1 MTSMQIPEHASLDI
15 AARPSAREPNRRQVL
30 RRIGGVAAAAG
41 AVSLGLPV
49 FAQARTL
56 RIGTT
61 FDNSSVEKANGSGL
75 YAGSTA
81 CINAI
86 NKAGGIN
93 GSKIELVMADD
104 QFKPDLAKANA
115 LSFGADNTFLAVL
128 HPLGTRQ
135 TAEVSDAV
143 PGMAVVGPNTGT
155 VSLRKKAAP
164 NTFWVRANYDQEM
177 DRLIATAAVLGQSR
191 IGIVYSEDP
200 LGQSLLA
207 GFKAALAK
215 VKLEPA
221 VIASTPGTTSMDV
234 GPAAAQIAAAHPQ
247 IVIIGLAGTAP
258 AFVSALRK
266 AGGKSSAYGLSIT
279 AGSLGAMG
287 DLAHGLGFAIV
298 VPSPFATKYEIVRR
312 YQADMLANGNKDFS
326 LPSLEGYMDA
336 AVLVEGLRRAG
347 PAPTRAAL
355 MAGLERIEAYDLGGV
370 KINFGRN
377 NREGNQFVDV
387 AVISSEGRLLS

>member
-1 MTSMQIPEHASLDI
+1 MSESKARSLSM
-15 AARPSAREPNRRQVL
+15 PSMPSRRQAIARLAGSV
-30 RRIGGVAAAAG
+30 GVGAAAA
-41 AVSLGLPV
+41 LGWPA
-49 FAQARTL
+49 FAQARSI
-56 RIGTT
+56 RVGAT
-61 FDNSSVEKANGSGL
+61 FDNSGVEKANGAGL
-75 YAGSTA
+75 FVGSSA
-81 CINAI
+81 YFNAL
-86 NKAGGIN
+86 NRAGGIN
-93 GSKIELVMADD
+93 GTKVELILADD
-104 QFKPDLAKANA
+104 QFKPDIAKDNA
-115 LSFGADNTFLAVL
+115 LAFAADSSVLAML

-135 TAEVSDAV
+135 AAAVIDAV

-155 VSLRKKAAP
+155 VSLRKKASP
-164 NTFWVRANYDQEM
+164 NTFWVRANYDQEL

-221 VIASTPGTTSMDV
+221 VIASTPGTTSMEVD
-234 GPAAAQIAAAHPQ
+234 PAAAKIAAAAPQ

-258 AFVSALRK
+258 AFVRALRK

-279 AGSLGAMG
+279 ASALGAMG

-312 YQADMLANGNKDFS
+312 YQADMLASGSKEFS

-336 AVLVEGLRRAG
+336 CVLAEGLRRAG
-347 PAPTRAAL
+347 PSPTRAGVI
-355 MAGLERIEAYDLGGV
+355 AGLEHIEGYDLGGV
-370 KINFGRN
+370 KINFGRG
-377 NREGNQFVDV
+377 NREGSQFVDV
-387 AVISSEGRLLS
+387 AVISANGRLIS

>member
-1 MTSMQIPEHASLDI
+1 MRESEANSFSL
-15 AARPSAREPNRRQVL
+15 PSKPNRRQVITRL
-30 RRIGGVAAAAG
+30 AGVAGLGAAAG
-41 AVSLGLPV
+41 FGLPA
-49 FAQARTL
+49 FAQARTI
-56 RIGTT
+56 RIGAS
-61 FDNSSVEKANGSGL
+61 FDNSSVEKANGIGL
-75 YAGSTA
+75 FTGSSA
-81 CINAI
+81 YFAALNR
-86 NKAGGIN
+86 AGGIN
-93 GSKIELVMADD
+93 GSKVELVLADD
-104 QFKPDLAKANA
+104 QFKPDIAKANA
-115 LSFGADNTFLAVL
+115 LAFAADSSVLAMV

-135 TAEVSDAV
+135 TAEISDAV

-164 NTFWVRANYDQEM
+164 NTFWVRANYDQEL

-207 GFKAALAK
+207 GFKSALAK
-215 VKLEPA
+215 AKLEPA
-221 VIASTPGTTSMDV
+221 VIASTPSTTSMEVD
-234 GPAAAQIAAAHPQ
+234 AAAAKIAAAEPQ

-258 AFVSALRK
+258 AFVRALRK

-279 AGSLGAMG
+279 ASALGAMG

-298 VPSPFATKYEIVRR
+298 VPSPFATKFEIVRR
-312 YQADMLANGNKDFS
+312 YQADMLANGVKDFS

-336 AVLVEGLRRAG
+336 CVLAEGLRRAG

-355 MAGLERIEAYDLGGV
+355 MAALASIESFDLGGV
-370 KINFGRN
+370 KINFGRS

-387 AVISSEGRLLS
+387 AVIGSNGRLVS

>member
-1 MTSMQIPEHASLDI
+1 MKPAQHLRRLA
-15 AARPSAREPNRRQVL
+15 PSSPARRQVL
-30 RRIGGVAAAAG
+30 HRLGGAALALG
-41 AVSLGLPV
+41 ATGLGMPA

-56 RIGTT
+56 RVGTT
-61 FDNSSVEKANGSGL
+61 FDNSSVEKANGSGM

-81 CINAI
+81 FFNAL

-93 GSKIELVMADD
+93 GTKVELVMADD
-104 QFKPDLAKANA
+104 QFKPEVAKANA
-115 LSFGADNTFLAVL
+115 LAFAADPAVLAIL

-155 VSLRKKAAP
+155 VALRKKAAP
-164 NTFWVRANYDQEM
+164 NTFWVRANYDQEI

-191 IGIVYSEDP
+191 IGLVYSDDP

-207 GFKAALAK
+207 GFKTSLAK
-215 VKLEPA
+215 VNLQPA
-221 VIASTPGTTSMDV
+221 VIASTPGTTSMEV
-234 GPAAAQIAAAHPQ
+234 GPAAKQIAAAAPQ

-258 AFVSALRK
+258 AFVSAFRK

-279 AGSLGAMG
+279 AGSVGAMG

-312 YQADMLANGNKDFS
+312 YQADMLANGNKNFS

-336 AVLVEGLRRAG
+336 CVLAEGLRRAG
-347 PAPTRAAL
+347 PAPSRAAL
-355 MAGLERIEAYDLGGV
+355 LAGLERIEGYDLGGV
-370 KINFGRN
+370 KINFGHT

-387 AVISSEGRLLS
+387 AVISSEGRLIA

>member
-1 MTSMQIPEHASLDI
+1 MTVSASRNPSHAQKPTRRHAIGRIAGI
-15 AARPSAREPNRRQVL
+15 AAATL
-30 RRIGGVAAAAG
+30 
-41 AVSLGLPV
+41 SLPA
-49 FAQARTL
+49 FAQVKTIRV
-56 RIGTT
+56 GTT
-61 FDNSSVEKANGSGL
+61 FDNSSVEKANGTGL
-75 YAGSTA
+75 YIGSSA
-81 CINAI
+81 YFNAL

-93 GSKIELVMADD
+93 GSKVELIMADD
-104 QFKPDLAKANA
+104 QFKPDKAKANA
-115 LSFGADNTFLAVL
+115 LAFAADSSVLAIV

-164 NTFWVRANYDQEM
+164 NTFWVRANYDQEI
-177 DRLIATAAVLGQSR
+177 DRLIATASVLGQTR
-191 IGIVYSEDP
+191 IGIVYSDDP

-207 GFKAALAK
+207 GFNAALDKAK
-215 VKLEPA
+215 LKPA
-221 VIASTPGTTSMDV
+221 VIASTPSTTSMEV
-234 GPAAAQIAAAHPQ
+234 GPAATKIAAANPQ

-266 AGGKSSAYGLSIT
+266 AGGTSSAYGLSIT

-298 VPSPFATKYEIVRR
+298 VPSPFSTKYEIVRR
-312 YQADMLANGNKDFS
+312 YQADMLANGSKDFS

-336 AVLVEGLRRAG
+336 AVLAEGLRRAG
-347 PAPTRAAL
+347 PAPTRAAVIG
-355 MAGLERIEAYDLGGV
+355 GLERIEGYDLGGV
-370 KINFGRN
+370 KINFGHL

-387 AVISSEGRLLS
+387 AVMSSGGRLIS

>member
-1 MTSMQIPEHASLDI
+1 MSESEPSSPSLL
-15 AARPSAREPNRRQVL
+15 PLQPTRRQVL
-30 RRIGGVAAAAG
+30 GRLGSFAAAA
-41 AVSLGLPV
+41 SLGLPA
-49 FAQARTL
+49 FAQAKAIRV
-56 RIGTT
+56 GAT

-75 YAGSTA
+75 YLGSSA
-81 CINAI
+81 FFNAL
-86 NKAGGIN
+86 NRAGGIN
-93 GSKIELVMADD
+93 GTKVELIMADD

-115 LSFGADNTFLAVL
+115 LEFAADSAVL
-128 HPLGTRQ
+128 AIIHPLGTRQ

-143 PGMAVVGPNTGT
+143 PGLAVVGPNTGT

-164 NTFWVRANYDQEM
+164 NTFWVRANYDQEI
-177 DRLIATAAVLGQSR
+177 DRLIATAAVLGQTR
-191 IGIVYSEDP
+191 IGIVYSDDP

-207 GFKAALAK
+207 GFKASLAK
-215 VKLEPA
+215 LKLEPA
-221 VIASTPGTTSMDV
+221 VVASTPGTTSMDV
-234 GPAAAQIAAAHPQ
+234 GPAALKIAAASPQ

-312 YQADMLANGNKDFS
+312 YQADMLANGSKDFS

-336 AVLVEGLRRAG
+336 CVLAEGLRRAG
-347 PAPTRAAL
+347 PSPTRAAVIG
-355 MAGLERIEAYDLGGV
+355 GLERIESYDLGGV
-370 KINFGRN
+370 KINFGHN
-377 NREGNQFVDV
+377 NREGSQFVDV
-387 AVISSEGRLLS
+387 AVMSTEGRLIS